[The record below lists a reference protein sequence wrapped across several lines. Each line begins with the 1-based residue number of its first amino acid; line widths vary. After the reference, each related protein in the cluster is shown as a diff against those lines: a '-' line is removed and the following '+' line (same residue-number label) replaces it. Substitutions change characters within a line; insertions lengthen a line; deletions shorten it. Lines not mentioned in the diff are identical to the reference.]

1 MMASF
6 RQLDRPFWQKLIQI
20 GVPVSLQSMLFS
32 LLGVVDI
39 FMVSQLGE
47 AATAAVGVGNRIF
60 FFNLIVI
67 VGASGAVSVL
77 ASQYFGAGNLDG
89 VRRVLAQSWVVALL
103 FTLPFMV
110 LYLVAP
116 QSVVSVIASDPQY
129 VSLATDYLWVTGA
142 SLFCTALVV
151 PVEGALRSVGEAKL
165 PTRVSII
172 AIIINAIL
180 NALLIFGL
188 FGFPELGVLGAGIGT
203 SISRLCQTA
212 ILFYALHRRYP
223 HLLPTRDNWRQ
234 AKSPQ
239 HRARYYKVAWPMIV
253 HDTGWA
259 AGILVYNV
267 IVGQLGV
274 SELAIISLLSPI
286 ESVLISAFLG
296 FAVAASI
303 ILGNE
308 IGAQNYQRVEST
320 AWWYVLT
327 SCALALLLALLCY
340 LAKPWLAWLIGHSP
354 LEDSAMALNVCL
366 VMAFGMVL
374 RVFNMVGIGGV
385 LKSGGDI
392 RYSIFI
398 DLFGQWAI
406 GIPLAYFTGLVLG
419 WPLHWVLMVIWLEEV
434 AKIFLTTQRIFSKR
448 WINNLIN
455 DGDSPTLTA

>member
-1 MMASF
+1 MASF

-165 PTRVSII
+165 LRESASSPSSLTR
-172 AIIINAIL
+172 
-180 NALLIFGL
+180 
-188 FGFPELGVLGAGIGT
+188 
-203 SISRLCQTA
+203 
-212 ILFYALHRRYP
+212 
-223 HLLPTRDNWRQ
+223 
-234 AKSPQ
+234 
-239 HRARYYKVAWPMIV
+239 
-253 HDTGWA
+253 
-259 AGILVYNV
+259 
-267 IVGQLGV
+267 
-274 SELAIISLLSPI
+274 
-286 ESVLISAFLG
+286 FLM
-296 FAVAASI
+296 
-303 ILGNE
+303 
-308 IGAQNYQRVEST
+308 R
-320 AWWYVLT
+320 
-327 SCALALLLALLCY
+327 C
-340 LAKPWLAWLIGHSP
+340 
-354 LEDSAMALNVCL
+354 
-366 VMAFGMVL
+366 
-374 RVFNMVGIGGV
+374 
-385 LKSGGDI
+385 
-392 RYSIFI
+392 
-398 DLFGQWAI
+398 
-406 GIPLAYFTGLVLG
+406 
-419 WPLHWVLMVIWLEEV
+419 
-434 AKIFLTTQRIFSKR
+434 
-448 WINNLIN
+448 
-455 DGDSPTLTA
+455 